1 MSEENVQL
9 ARSAILR
16 WNERGVDALL
26 EALDPGVEFHPP
38 KESMEPG
45 VYRGH
50 SGVRDYFDRLARIVE
65 EQRVESVDVIDIADE
80 RVIAVVRGVGKT
92 AHFDGEIEINWA
104 WLITVKA
111 GRATHVVT
119 FTDKNQAL
127 EAARFPK

>member
-1 MSEENVQL
+1 MSAPPVIVQSGSAAGRAPALPLLPGKRIRRHTALAMSEENVQL

-65 EQRVESVDVIDIADE
+65 EQRVESVDVID
-80 RVIAVVRGVGKT
+80 
-92 AHFDGEIEINWA
+92 
-104 WLITVKA
+104 
-111 GRATHVVT
+111 
-119 FTDKNQAL
+119 
-127 EAARFPK
+127 